1 MKNYLFTLVFV
12 FVALSSNAQLY
23 ERVTYYDKFDDVIK
37 TEERKTLI
45 HKTDTT
51 FVIEEKGKEPVVY
64 FIINP
69 GHEETVGT
77 KDEPVNLINNVY
89 GYEKTWGV
97 IRYDKLGEV
106 RDAFSKIIAEES
118 ESNKNKLK
126 SKITSYFLFAT
137 HRTITTQFTKEY
149 LDEMFWIADDRS
161 DGKLG
166 KDVNRIIYH
175 KN

>member
-1 MKNYLFTLVFV
+1 MKKYLFTLVLA
-12 FVALSSNAQLY
+12 FVALTSNAQLY
-23 ERVTYYDKFDDVIK
+23 KSIKYYDKFDDVIK

-77 KDEPVNLINNVY
+77 KDEPANLINNVY
-89 GYEKTWGV
+89 GYEKTWVV
-97 IRYDKLGEV
+97 ICYDKLAEV
-106 RDAFSKIIAEES
+106 RDAYSKIAVEES
-118 ESNKNKLK
+118 EENISKLK
-126 SKITSYFLFAT
+126 SKITSYLLFAT
-137 HRTITTQFTKEY
+137 HRTVTTQYSKEY
-149 LDEMFWIADDRS
+149 LNEMFWIEDSHS

-166 KDVNRIIYH
+166 KEVNRIIYL
-175 KN
+175 K